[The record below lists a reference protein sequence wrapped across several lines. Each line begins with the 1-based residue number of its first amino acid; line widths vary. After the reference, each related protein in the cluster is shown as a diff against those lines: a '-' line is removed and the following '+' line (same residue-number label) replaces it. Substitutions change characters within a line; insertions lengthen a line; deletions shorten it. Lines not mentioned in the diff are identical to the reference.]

1 VGSVLIDSTA
11 AGATALLF
19 APVSSSTKLYG
30 SSVFSSLYTGPPG
43 LQRKEMNPTTNVT
56 EMSHLFIPVF
66 DGIML

>member
-1 VGSVLIDSTA
+1 MVGSVLIEST

-43 LQRKEMNPTTNVT
+43 FLEMEMNPTTNVT
-56 EMSHLFIPVF
+56 EMSHFFIPVF